1 MGIMM
6 AWLAPTNG
14 YARPKGASPSNVR
27 LVPAFAQCSG
37 SSPAGMKHGA
47 PLAQPSCS
55 PPVQTSNYLT
65 IGSPDTNGFPS
76 NSTGVVTFK
85 VVGESPINPDNG
97 DQADVQVNGSITDV
111 RRKANPATLYTGQIQ
126 LSMTVR
132 ITDGFNVG
140 GLATVQDVPFNITAN
155 CTSGTCNFATSFD
168 GALATV
174 IKEGKR
180 AVWGLGQVQ
189 VFDGGA
195 DDNVS
200 TAGNTLF
207 ETQGFY
213 AP

>member
-1 MGIMM
+1 M
-6 AWLAPTNG
+6 T
-14 YARPKGASPSNVR
+14 
-27 LVPAFAQCSG
+27 
-37 SSPAGMKHGA
+37 HGA

-65 IGSPDTNGFPS
+65 VGSPDANGFAA
-76 NSTGVVTFK
+76 NSTGSVTFK

-97 DQADVQVNGSITDV
+97 DQADVQVTGQITDV
-111 RRKANPATLYTGQIQ
+111 RRKANPSQLYTGQIQ
-126 LSMTVR
+126 LSVPVR
-132 ITDGFNVG
+132 ITDRFNVG
-140 GLATVQDVPFNITAN
+140 DQATVQDLPFNITAS

-168 GALATV
+168 SSLASV

-180 AVWGLGQVQ
+180 AVWDFGQVQ

-207 ETQGFY
+207 ETQGYFT
-213 AP
+213 P